1 MINDPIADMLTRI
14 RNGCMVRQKQ
24 VVVPGSKVKSALARI
39 LKEEGYIKDFEV
51 TRDVPQPQLRIVL
64 KYDRDRKSVIT
75 GLQRI
80 SKPGRRVYVKRD
92 EIPWVLSGLGAS
104 ASAARCSATSG
115 SWGLEA
121 RGWGLGAGSQ
131 HPASSIR
138 LPVTGIRQEV
148 E

>member
-14 RNGCMVRQKQ
+14 RNACMVRQKQ
-24 VVVPGSKVKSALARI
+24 VVVPGSQVKIALARI

-51 TRDVPQPQLRIVL
+51 TRDVPQPQLRLIL

-92 EIPWVLSGLGAS
+92 EIPWVLSGLGTAVLS
-104 ASAARCSATSG
+104 TPQGIMTGQKARR
-115 SWGLEA
+115 L
-121 RGWGLGAGSQ
+121 GLGG
-131 HPASSIR
+131 
-138 LPVTGIRQEV
+138 EV
-148 E
+148 LCYIW